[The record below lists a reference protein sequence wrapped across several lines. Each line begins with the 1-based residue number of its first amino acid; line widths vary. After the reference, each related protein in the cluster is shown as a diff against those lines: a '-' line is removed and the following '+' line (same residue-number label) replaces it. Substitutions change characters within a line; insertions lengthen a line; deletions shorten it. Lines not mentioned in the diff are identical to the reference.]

1 MAGNKKILKTVLFLI
16 VAAVVIGFIITKATT
31 PGKKAEKAPDKAAG
45 GGKAGGAKNL
55 LVDAYV
61 VKTTSL
67 NETIEASGTLQSN
80 EEVQIQAEITGR
92 VTGLFFKE
100 GTQVSKGTL
109 LVKIYDEDLKAQLQ
123 KLELQRQLA
132 KTTLERQ
139 ENLLKINGISR
150 QDVDVTRNQ
159 VSAYGAD
166 IEYTRTQ
173 LQKTELRAPFSGRL
187 GLRNISLGAI
197 VTPTTIITT
206 LQQLD
211 PLKVDFSVPEKYRT
225 AINQG
230 DQVDFKVAGDQ
241 QTYKGHIYAIDP
253 KIDLSTRTIKIRAL
267 VPNAGKLFPGAFA
280 RVQVSL
286 KNMPD
291 ALMIPTQAVIPGTRD
306 KKVAIADSGKA
317 KFVIV
322 ETGIRNADNVQI
334 TSGLKPGDTVITS
347 GIMQLRPGMVLKY
360 NEIK

>member
-1 MAGNKKILKTVLFLI
+1 MAGNTKILKTVLFLI
-16 VAAVVIGFIITKATT
+16 VAAVIIGFIIMKATT
-31 PGKKAEKAPDKAAG
+31 PGKKAENAPEKAA

-80 EEVQIQAEITGR
+80 EEVQVQAEITGR

-187 GLRNISLGAI
+187 GLRNVSLGAI

-206 LQQLD
+206 LQQID

-225 AINQG
+225 AISQG

-241 QTYKGHIYAIDP
+241 QTYKGQIYAIDP
-253 KIDLSTRTIKIRAL
+253 KIDLSTRTIKIRGL

-280 RVQVSL
+280 RVQISL

-291 ALMIPTQAVIPGTRD
+291 AIMIPTQAVIPGTRD

-322 ETGIRNADNVQI
+322 ETGIRNADNVQV
-334 TSGLKPGDTVITS
+334 TSGLNPGDTVITS